1 MAEVWGNAHIYK
13 GQPGRIQSLEHSVD
27 IPTKWSINKHFA
39 VHNDRRNKPPLSLE
53 EIHVMAKERAELYNT
68 SCYIQPDDD
77 DNQLILTRKRPYDG
91 EIGFATATLTCR
103 LGIWKCI
110 IRAGNN
116 VIDIFD
122 GKFHLDVYT
131 NMCVV
136 LEVIGERNKWKCC
149 HGYSHSQDQKIEFAY
164 ECLGGI
170 QRKRGH
176 KQ

>member
-1 MAEVWGNAHIYK
+1 
-13 GQPGRIQSLEHSVD
+13 
-27 IPTKWSINKHFA
+27 
-39 VHNDRRNKPPLSLE
+39 
-53 EIHVMAKERAELYNT
+53 MAKERAELYNT

-164 ECLGGI
+164 ECLGVFKGKEDTNSSTFNVCNKCKYAARQI
-170 QRKRGH
+170 NKDTPQSSHKNTPYTKRPQTEVVQVVRQLNKELH
-176 KQ
+176 ACR